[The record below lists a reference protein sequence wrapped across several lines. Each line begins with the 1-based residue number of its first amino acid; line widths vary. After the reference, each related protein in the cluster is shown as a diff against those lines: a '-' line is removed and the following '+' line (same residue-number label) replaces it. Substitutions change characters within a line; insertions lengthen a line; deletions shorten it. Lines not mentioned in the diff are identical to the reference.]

1 MKKQLLSFVA
11 GVAVVGLVSFRM
23 ATAYEPKNSTA
34 EVDQFQGFYI
44 FTDAK
49 PVQEYKY
56 LGTVKV
62 GTAGGFK
69 DPYYEAVKKRLAE
82 DARKA
87 YPEADGL
94 IIKSAGYSSTADAI
108 KIGK

>member
-1 MKKQLLSFVA
+1 MKNQLLSFIA
-11 GVAVVGLVSFRM
+11 GATIVGLVSFKV

-49 PVQEYKY
+49 PVHEYKY
-56 LGTVKV
+56 LGTVKY

-69 DPYYEAVKKRLAE
+69 DPYYEAVKKNLAI
-82 DARKA
+82 DARKL